1 MAPTARIS
9 GGESVSSP
17 MRITYDSGSSD
28 EDTSGKASRFMS
40 SLKGPKKFLHHRK
53 TARKTSSTTSLA
65 IDASTASSRASS
77 FANRSR
83 IFVESISNVSPSQ
96 TSNVE
101 ARQPNSRDLQSPT
114 RPMPEHGQFLKRSN
128 RSKESHPNP
137 VQDSPDLRTLTLRIR
152 GETQEQIQP
161 KAMIPRS
168 EPLGNRESIKIP
180 KRKRARYHGSE
191 ASGSS
196 EVLNRDSSHQAR
208 RHQLE
213 ARLKRAARASPAAE
227 AAVIEWIES
236 VDPNVERRKSEAGQ
250 SEVLQQPSPAR
261 PCSQADV
268 VMNLL
273 EENQD
278 SILRAAAAFSGPQPT
293 DSGSSRKRDSA
304 MTNTTSA
311 PSIFSRLSTWTDG
324 TSLTA
329 PSEMLAGDGT
339 PAKKYWRDSRDS
351 YRFSRNLASA
361 RSSMISGQSM
371 PFRSRPFGAGDFAS
385 NGERPCSFGQ
395 ELERTSEEKA
405 EEPRN
410 SRLSDVSSRISG
422 ADHDHSS
429 VYSKQE
435 GASTVAREGTLSPV
449 KEMPNEHAGPSKPTD
464 PSRFTTSELP
474 PGHFPKGARVITSLF
489 TIADAETQGSYR
501 GSPDSISESLE
512 AEVVPVRSINS
523 RASIVSVDK
532 PSLQDNR
539 ISVLGDGFSDDGS
552 CRHDV
557 LHDIDSA
564 DEESTGFPTRKGSHA
579 SPRAFNRSSLDRVT
593 IKSSPKWHS
602 SHLTESE
609 TSTSVDGSDFDD
621 ISSGITD
628 YSSAEM
634 RAMAELGTMG
644 PVFQMVLANVRRDVL
659 SRVLSELNGTV
670 AAPQDADG
678 AGNQSTYQRRNGAA
692 TPNQSNRGGSNK
704 RPSRDREPGS
714 PDDREDGDND
724 KKRKMTHAPVHP
736 SILRLRFACPFFKHN
751 ADNHQRWRSC
761 RGPGWEEVR
770 RVKEHV
776 YRRHTLFTCPRCQ
789 LSFEDSET
797 LNEHAQAAESC
808 TIANHPPEQPIEGC
822 NKEQERK
829 LRCRKRQPGETDEDR
844 WAEMY
849 RILFGDDV
857 EVPGPYYDFDLPTSS
872 PSPTDLPLIEEMLR
886 ALPQRL
892 TEDINRHF
900 RRPLNEELRA
910 ALPGIIQNSLQ
921 DYMQPFWRLFAPNAT
936 ETRSGGPP
944 PSDQGDSAYGS
955 LINDGREGSAGP
967 PRSTSRSQPSRT
979 SHCQAPVCLIN
990 LRNNLKPN
998 EPHVTTS
1005 ADLLLPPAPT
1015 WQSSTSS
1022 FVPLTHVPENVSS
1035 EAYENYPPTHD
1046 PHRSR
1051 GPTIDPRMAFAG
1063 RATAAESPVTSDLFD
1078 FLVPQPPYTI
1088 ADAPL
1093 NQHPTSASM
1102 LRWSNPVM
1110 PLDST
1115 SYTTNEV
1122 SPNFPSFSYP
1132 LQTQPAMPHT
1142 DQQQQHLQ
1150 QLPVSQG
1157 PTYATSMAP
1166 QTTIATSG
1174 MAMAPQTTMPPYT
1187 NMSPYTTMP
1196 PNMSMAPN
1204 TPTPS
1209 HAVNPAVQEALA
1221 AHNDVHQYRESPDSS
1236 PAWMWNWTNG
1246 DMVQQPQSQQQQSQM
1261 THHLAAHVRQS
1272 QPSHISPRQQ
1282 QHQHQHVQPL
1292 QQSGRGINSMP
1303 PQIHHYGNGAALT
1316 SSTTRSRPKS
1326 KPLLR
1331 DPGTEDT
1338 DPFYDGRV
1346 GRFM

>member
-9 GGESVSSP
+9 GGESLSSP

-28 EDTSGKASRFMS
+28 EETAGKASKFMS
-40 SLKGPKKFLHHRK
+40 SLKGPKKFLNDRK
-53 TARKTSSTTSLA
+53 TARKASSTTNLA
-65 IDASTASSRASS
+65 RDANAANSRTSS

-83 IFVESISNVSPSQ
+83 IFVESISNASQ

-101 ARQPNSRDLQSPT
+101 TRHSNTRDLQTLT
-114 RPMPEHGQFLKRSN
+114 RSLPERGQFLKRSN
-128 RSKESHPNP
+128 NPKESHPHP
-137 VQDSPDLRTLTLRIR
+137 VQDSSDVRTLTLRIR
-152 GETQEQIQP
+152 SESQEEIQTKP
-161 KAMIPRS
+161 MIPRS
-168 EPLGNRESIKIP
+168 EPLGNCESIKIP
-180 KRKRARYHGSE
+180 KRKRSLYHGSE
-191 ASGSS
+191 VSDSSEILNRGSS
-196 EVLNRDSSHQAR
+196 QQAR
-208 RHQLE
+208 RHQSE
-213 ARLKRAARASPAAE
+213 SGLKRAARASPAAE
-227 AAVIEWIES
+227 AAVMEWIES
-236 VDPNVERRKSEAGQ
+236 VDPDVERRKSEAGRA
-250 SEVLQQPSPAR
+250 EVADQPSPAKR
-261 PCSQADV
+261 WSQADV
-268 VMNLL
+268 VMDLL
-273 EENQD
+273 EENQG
-278 SILRAAAAFSGPQPT
+278 SILRAAAAFSSPQPT
-293 DSGSSRKRDSA
+293 ESGSSRKRDSA

-339 PAKKYWRDSRDS
+339 PAKKSWRDSRES

-385 NGERPCSFGQ
+385 NGDPPCSFNQ
-395 ELERTSEEKA
+395 ELEPTSEEKVD
-405 EEPRN
+405 EPRN
-410 SRLSDVSSRISG
+410 PRFSDASSRISG
-422 ADHDHSS
+422 ADHDFSS

-435 GASTVAREGTLSPV
+435 GVSTLAREATLSPV
-449 KEMPNEHAGPSKPTD
+449 KEMPNEHAGPAKPTD
-464 PSRFTTSELP
+464 ASRFTTSELP

-489 TIADAETQGSYR
+489 TIPDAETQGSYR
-501 GSPDSISESLE
+501 GSPNSVSEPLK
-512 AEVVPVRSINS
+512 AEVAPANS
-523 RASIVSVDK
+523 RASIVSVNK

-539 ISVLGDGFSDDGS
+539 RSILSDGFSYDGS
-552 CRHDV
+552 RRHDA

-564 DEESTGFPTRKGSHA
+564 DESTDFPTRKGSYA
-579 SPRAFNRSSLDRVT
+579 SPKTFDRSSLDHVT
-593 IKSSPKWHS
+593 MKSSPKWHS

-634 RAMAELGTMG
+634 RAVAELGTMG
-644 PVFQMVLANVRRDVL
+644 PVFQTVLANVRRDVL
-659 SRVLSELNGTV
+659 SRVLSELNATM

-678 AGNQSTYQRRNGAA
+678 AGTQSGYQRRTGAA
-692 TPNQSNRGGSNK
+692 TPSNHTNRGASNK

-724 KKRKMTHAPVHP
+724 KRRKTTHVPPHP
-736 SILRLRFACPFFKHN
+736 SMLRLRFACPFFKHN

-892 TEDINRHF
+892 AEDINRHF

-921 DYMQPFWRLFAPNAT
+921 DYMQPFWRMFTPNTT

-944 PSDQGDSAYGS
+944 PSDPGDSAYGS
-955 LINDGREGSAGP
+955 LTNDGREGSAGP
-967 PRSTSRSQPSRT
+967 PRSTSRGQPSRT
-979 SHCQAPVCLIN
+979 SHHQAPVNPIN
-990 LRNNLKPN
+990 PRNDLKPS
-998 EPHVTTS
+998 EVHVETS
-1005 ADLLLPPAPT
+1005 ADLLIPTAPT
-1015 WQSSTSS
+1015 WQSSTSN
-1022 FVPLTHVPENVSS
+1022 FVPLTHVPEHVSP
-1035 EAYENYPPTHD
+1035 EAYENYPPTHE
-1046 PHRSR
+1046 PQRSR
-1051 GPTIDPRMAFAG
+1051 GPTIDSRMAFAG
-1063 RATAAESPVTSDLFD
+1063 RATAPEPPATNDLFD
-1078 FLVPQPPYTI
+1078 FLVPQPTYTI

-1093 NQHPTSASM
+1093 HQRPTSASM
-1102 LRWSNPVM
+1102 LRWANPVM
-1110 PLDST
+1110 PADSI

-1132 LQTQPAMPHT
+1132 LPIQPTMPHI

-1150 QLPVSQG
+1150 QMPVSQG
-1157 PTYATSMAP
+1157 PTYATTMAP
-1166 QTTIATSG
+1166 QATMAASG
-1174 MAMAPQTTMPPYT
+1174 MTMAPHTTASSYT
-1187 NMSPYTTMP
+1187 NVAPYTTMP

-1204 TPTPS
+1204 TSISS
-1209 HAVNPAVQEALA
+1209 HAVNPAIQEALA
-1221 AHNDVHQYRESPDSS
+1221 THNDVHQYHESLDNT

-1246 DMVQQPQSQQQQSQM
+1246 DMVQPPHSQLQQQQQQQSQM
-1261 THHLAAHVRQS
+1261 MHHLPAHIRQS
-1272 QPSHISPRQQ
+1272 QQNHASPHQQ
-1282 QHQHQHVQPL
+1282 QHQHVQPL
-1292 QQSGRGINSMP
+1292 QQVGRGVNSVP
-1303 PQIHHYGNGAALT
+1303 PQVHQFGGGAAST
-1316 SSTTRSRPKS
+1316 TSTTRNRPKS

-1331 DPGTEDT
+1331 DMGTEDT